1 MGHSLGMSK
10 APFHC
15 MIAAYLL
22 LACSV
27 AVTNASL
34 EAVLGPELVTAD
46 GKSVSTADLKGK
58 VIGLYFSAEW
68 CPPCRTFTPVLEKF
82 REANKTD
89 FEVVLVSG
97 DRSANALQAYMQKY
111 SMDWPAIPFEAPQRN
126 GAFDR
131 FGVRGIPAL
140 VVVDANGKLLE
151 RDGRGQIANNPPD
164 FRPRWLPGAKAQPVT
179 PHNKPG
185 EAEPQADRSALDQ
198 IETQTKEALG
208 RGFDFLRKAQEAS
221 APLLEKLTTS
231 EPPAGATNN

>member
-1 MGHSLGMSK
+1 MHKRGTTYLTGVV
-10 APFHC
+10 
-15 MIAAYLL
+15 LL

-27 AVTNASL
+27 AASKASL
-34 EAVLGPELVTAD
+34 EELLGPELITAE
-46 GKSVSTADLKGK
+46 GKSVSTGELQGK

-82 REANKTD
+82 REANKAD

-97 DRSANALQAYMQKY
+97 DGSAKAQQAYMQKY
-111 SMDWPAIPFEAPQRN
+111 AMQWPAIPFEAPQRN

-151 RDGRGQIANNPPD
+151 RDGRGQIANNPAD
-164 FRPRWLPGAKAQPVT
+164 FRPRWLPAAKAQPVT
-179 PHNKPG
+179 PQSEP
-185 EAEPQADRSALDQ
+185 AETEPPAQSGALDQ

-208 RGFDFLRKAQEAS
+208 KGFDLLRKAQEAS
-221 APLLEKLTTS
+221 APLLDRLTAD
-231 EPPAGATNN
+231 EAPAGTTNN

>member
-1 MGHSLGMSK
+1 MGHPLGVPM
-10 APFHC
+10 ARFRC
-15 MIAAYLL
+15 IVGVYLL

-46 GKSVSTADLKGK
+46 GRSVSTADLKGK

-151 RDGRGQIANNPPD
+151 RDGRGQIANNPAD
-164 FRPRWLPGAKAQPVT
+164 FRPRWLPAAKAQPVT
-179 PHNKPG
+179 PQNKP
-185 EAEPQADRSALDQ
+185 AETEPPAQGGALDQ

-208 RGFDFLRKAQEAS
+208 KGFDLLRKAQEAS
-221 APLLEKLTTS
+221 APFLEGLTAD
-231 EPPAGATNN
+231 EAPAGTTNN